1 VSPAYTKKNAA
12 AVFVKLDFMETSLP
26 QEREARYREWFLQ
39 QVQVGIDQM
48 ARGEFIEEDE
58 MDARVEEML
67 RS

>member
-1 VSPAYTKKNAA
+1 
-12 AVFVKLDFMETSLP
+12 METSLP